1 MRNSRNEILSEHL
14 LNVAEDI
21 LSNAYEIDD
30 AEKLRNYTKAKN
42 AKLRK
47 PFYATPVFR
56 AAVVAAACLA
66 LLIGAFAVLSPSN
79 DPGVVKPTD
88 GNNPPA
94 KMEWPWNKE
103 ETDLKINSIDKL
115 NYYTAMKA
123 LADPANVVTTAASQT
138 TGEITLLSAT
148 VTTAKPMAQS
158 TVTDEQ
164 DNDGVKI
171 HYYKLDPDDPF
182 SVSKVVFFQVELN
195 HSTGFLASKV
205 GTGIVDVVITE
216 NSLEPMITFRNGDR
230 FYTCLQNSWFQN
242 GREYSTH
249 KYIDGFYIV
258 KNLVQENY
266 TFTVVYDNFNPD
278 YNDVTAKSLT
288 CRSFGS
294 NSNHAADGKMPIVSK
309 TYISDQVVEMTIAD
323 LEAFFKSFK
332 GPGSDDAGEVEIDF
346 DTYKN
351 GEYAFVLYRDNT
363 FIYYHLQ
370 TGAIEC
376 RGNYTRKPTEI
387 QFAFTDG
394 NTVTETVSCL
404 LTGLD
409 SFLYEGSIYKIDPY

>member
-14 LNVAEDI
+14 LHVAEDI

-30 AEKLRNYTKAKN
+30 GEKLRNYTKTKN

-47 PFYATPVFR
+47 PFFVTPVFR

-66 LLIGAFAVLSPSN
+66 LLIGAFAVLSPST
-79 DPGVVKPTD
+79 DPGVGKPTD
-88 GNNPPA
+88 GNDPPA

-103 ETDLKINSIDKL
+103 ESDLKINSIDKL

-123 LADPANVVTTAASQT
+123 LSDPANVVTTAAQQT
-138 TGEITLLSAT
+138 TGGITLLSAS
-148 VTTAKPMAQS
+148 VTTATPLAQRNVVNDQ
-158 TVTDEQ
+158 TE
-164 DNDGVKI
+164 DGVQI
-171 HYYKLDPDDPF
+171 HYYKLDPSDSF

-195 HSTGFLASKV
+195 YSTGFLASKV

-278 YNDVTAKSLT
+278 YRGVTAKSLT

-294 NSNHAADGKMPIVSK
+294 NDNHAADGKLPIVSK

-332 GPGSDDAGEVEIDF
+332 VPGSDDAGEVEIDF

-363 FIYYHLQ
+363 FIYYNLQ
-370 TGAIEC
+370 TNEEASKG
-376 RGNYTRKPTEI
+376 RYTMEASEI
-387 QFAFTDG
+387 TFQFMYGDL
-394 NTVTETVSCL
+394 VTETVSCMM
-404 LTGLD
+404 TGLD
-409 SFLYEGSIYKIDPY
+409 SFWYEGSIYKASPY